1 MLQPNAE
8 QLALLT
14 RVERWSYRFGD
25 LASCHSDVVAVV
37 NDSIMR
43 VMIGLCGGRRLR
55 MHGLSHLARF
65 GASDSLILVAN
76 HRSFFDFYIVSATMF
91 WHTDLPRRMFFPVR
105 GTFFYDHPLGPFVN
119 AAMSGMRMFP
129 PILRERE
136 RGAWNLFSVARCAAE
151 LSVPGTIMGLHPE
164 GTRNKGDDPY
174 TLLPAQSGVGKIVLD
189 AKQAHVIPIFVH
201 GLSNAMGRELAYNW
215 GRAPS
220 EHPID
225 VVFGPEVDLGELR
238 ARRTRAVDH
247 KRAAN
252 LCLDAVARLAMAHR
266 DGAFEPASS
275 PRESTLTP
283 RTTRARA
290 QHAKVAAHMTNGAH
304 AGPVKSA

>member
-14 RVERWSYRFGD
+14 RVERFSYRLGD
-25 LASCHSDVVAVV
+25 LASRHSNVVAVV

-55 MHGLSHLARF
+55 VHGLRHLERY

-105 GTFFYDHPLGPFVN
+105 GTFFYDHPLGPFIN

-136 RGAWNLFSVARCAAE
+136 RGSFNRFSVARCAAE
-151 LSVPGTIMGLHPE
+151 LAVPGTIMGLHPE
-164 GTRNKGDDPY
+164 GTRNKGADPY

-189 AKQAHVIPIFVH
+189 AKNAHVVPIFVH
-201 GLSNAMGRELAYNW
+201 GMSNAIGQELVQNW
-215 GRAPS
+215 TNPAD
-220 EHPID
+220 HPID
-225 VVFGPEVDLGELR
+225 VAFGPEVDLAEFR
-238 ARRTRAVDH
+238 ARPTRAVDH
-247 KRAAN
+247 KRAAG
-252 LCLDAVARLAMAHR
+252 LCLDAVARLAVAHR
-266 DGAFEPASS
+266 DG
-275 PRESTLTP
+275 TLADVA
-283 RTTRARA
+283 ARA
-290 QHAKVAAHMTNGAH
+290 VRVTNGH
-304 AGPVKSA
+304 ANRPVTAIHSGHGKST